1 MTTLY
6 TTAELWMPGHPARTA
21 LTLVVD
27 EAQLLPNEPAAIKAA
42 AAERWLREQ
51 TSDARPLAPGDE
63 DFAAIART
71 HEVTAERLAGLLSIT
86 AAEAAAD
93 DAPARERLAEYPPLR
108 LVSTVRR

>member
-27 EAQLLPNEPAAIKAA
+27 AAHLLPNEPAAIKAA

-51 TSDARPLAPGDE
+51 TSDARPLAAGDE
-63 DFAAIART
+63 DFAAIAQT
-71 HEVTAERLAGLLSIT
+71 HGVTPERLADLLSVT
-86 AAEAAAD
+86 TATVAAAEESAMKQSG
-93 DAPARERLAEYPPLR
+93 LYPPLR
-108 LVSTVRR
+108 LVRTR